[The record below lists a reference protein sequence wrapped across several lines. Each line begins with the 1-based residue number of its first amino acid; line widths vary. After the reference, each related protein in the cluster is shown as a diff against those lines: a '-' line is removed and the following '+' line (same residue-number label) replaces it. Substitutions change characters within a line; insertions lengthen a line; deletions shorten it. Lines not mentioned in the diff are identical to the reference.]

1 MISIDDFK
9 KIEIRV
15 GLVTGAINQEGSEK
29 LIKLTVNF
37 GMEDVRTIFTAV
49 RSFGYTPEYFLNK
62 KWLFVTN
69 MEPKIMPSFAPD
81 EASKGKGEE
90 SQGMILAVDSAD
102 KPIFVPISKK
112 VDVGAKVR

>member
-1 MISIDDFK
+1 MIAIDDFK
-9 KIEIRV
+9 KIEIKV
-15 GLVTGAINQEGSEK
+15 GLVTGAINQKGSEK

-37 GMEDVRTIFTAV
+37 GSEDERTIFTAV

-69 MEPKIMPSFAPD
+69 LEPKKIM
-81 EASKGKGEE
+81 GEE